1 LFLKV
6 SDQGCSLTS
15 ICHLL
20 LAIKS
25 QGCFLDFKDGPFFSV
40 ALMGHSGIPARRT
53 RHENLVDPSTRDRGG
68 RLRGDGVGATAD
80 VAAEAGGGHRHPR
93 HPRQGPRPP
102 LRPCHRRRLPPP
114 RRHRESF
121 LSLLL
126 PLYENLLASLG
137 LVASV

>member
-1 LFLKV
+1 MANFCLGRVNGLFLD
-6 SDQGCSLTS
+6 SAHCAHCRTYLRNETGPTS
-15 ICHLL
+15 RAC
-20 LAIKS
+20 
-25 QGCFLDFKDGPFFSV
+25 P
-40 ALMGHSGIPARRT
+40 PRRT
-53 RHENLVDPSTRDRGG
+53 RHENLVDPSTRDRGC
-68 RLRGDGVGATAD
+68 RRRGDGVGATAD

-102 LRPCHRRRLPPP
+102 FRPCHRRRLPPP

-126 PLYENLLASLG
+126 PLNENLLASLD